1 MFRFWSFVWMTHTHM
16 CSSRHTRGYL
26 FSIKDFLDK
35 IYPSDANDLIIFFQV
50 SITAME
56 ESRVLIWHRDK
67 LKLSIITDQFLQA
80 VFDHILGRD
89 VVKKLMQVRSGIF
102 TLEGKFQKVFNR
114 KNEKVE
120 ESPVRIFF
128 LSVLKKKKKNSLFK
142 FEPFQ
147 RKNYSL

>member
-1 MFRFWSFVWMTHTHM
+1 
-16 CSSRHTRGYL
+16 
-26 FSIKDFLDK
+26 
-35 IYPSDANDLIIFFQV
+35 
-50 SITAME
+50 ME

-120 ESPVRIFF
+120 ESPVRTGKIFF
-128 LSVLKKKKKNSLFK
+128 LSVLKKKKIVYSSFNLFK
-142 FEPFQ
+142 GKTIRCKKKVFLCICVAFI
-147 RKNYSL
+147 YSKEKHIINLLFFSGNDIWGSRGWIL

>member
-1 MFRFWSFVWMTHTHM
+1 
-16 CSSRHTRGYL
+16 
-26 FSIKDFLDK
+26 
-35 IYPSDANDLIIFFQV
+35 
-50 SITAME
+50 ME

-89 VVKKLMQVRSGIF
+89 VVKKLMQVRAGIF

-114 KNEKVE
+114 KNKKVE
-120 ESPVRIFF
+120 EPVRIFF
-128 LSVLKKKKKNSLFK
+128 LSVLKKNSLFK